1 MRRHKCVHPKLRVE
15 NFEAAAMPHFPDLY
29 RTARLLAQDST
40 EAEDLVQEVYLEAWK
55 SFHRFQTGT
64 NCRAW
69 LFKILFHRLHHFR
82 RRWAKAAKVEAFEN
96 PEDQDSHKQYWFRIM
111 PLRPDF
117 QRSLTANPKWF
128 TLTCTRVTVDV
139 VRPVTSTDRAWITP
153 RSETMLSG
161 CFAGF
166 GTKNALLGE
175 WDDCTLKAGQT
186 PIGLGINNE

>member
-1 MRRHKCVHPKLRVE
+1 
-15 NFEAAAMPHFPDLY
+15 MPHFPDLY

-139 VRPVTSTDRAWITP
+139 VRPVTSTDHAPLGNYATWVLRRIRNEKRPFTPQPVKSAASRDRSGVRITP
-153 RSETMLSG
+153 
-161 CFAGF
+161 
-166 GTKNALLGE
+166 
-175 WDDCTLKAGQT
+175 
-186 PIGLGINNE
+186 GLP